1 MGTAQVYT
9 ASEAARELGV
19 TPPTIRRWV
28 DDGSLDEDTTIRG
41 RGVYVTGESVRAL
54 KAKRDADKADD
65 DEEREA

>member
-1 MGTAQVYT
+1 
-9 ASEAARELGV
+9 
-19 TPPTIRRWV
+19 V